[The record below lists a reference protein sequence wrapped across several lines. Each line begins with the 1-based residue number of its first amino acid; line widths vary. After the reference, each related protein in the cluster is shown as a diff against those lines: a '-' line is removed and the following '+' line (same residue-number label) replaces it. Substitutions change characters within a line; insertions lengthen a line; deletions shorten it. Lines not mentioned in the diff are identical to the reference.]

1 MDDDGQPS
9 AGQSCGDPALVSDN
23 GDPEALDL
31 RAKFR
36 IAFARHCAAA
46 DLPGSEPCLLT
57 VGQLAELCELMFAA
71 GFDAALEEIG
81 YGSRA
86 DKL

>member
-9 AGQSCGDPALVSDN
+9 AGQGGGDPALMRDD

-31 RAKFR
+31 GGKFR
-36 IAFARHCAAA
+36 IAFARYCAVA
-46 DLPGSEPCLLT
+46 DLADLADSEPCSLT
-57 VGQLAELCELMFAA
+57 FGQLAELCELMFAA

-81 YGSRA
+81 YGN
-86 DKL
+86 